1 MGLLDG
7 LRNIRRQQE
16 SSSIDLPAMSSE
28 EVDRILQEEVYQ
40 NQAELEARF
49 KLLEK
54 ERQKEIELEQ
64 NEEKRLA
71 LSKKLLEEARFRQE
85 YLYPKVTSK
94 GSSSANLKGVLDA
107 LVASGDTGAKNIRDM
122 LEQVIDTNANAN
134 SPTQSL
140 DERMGEIFSS
150 MGSNKPGPSITSE
163 IDTLLSSKLVTQVSK
178 PSLADS
184 MDSLLGDIKERSTAV
199 PKKSLLDS
207 LNDL

>member
-1 MGLLDG
+1 MGLLDA
-7 LRNIRRQQE
+7 LRNIRQRQE
-16 SSSIDLPAMSSE
+16 SPSNDLPTMSAE

-40 NQAELEARF
+40 NQVELEAKF

-71 LSKKLLEEARFRQE
+71 LSKRLLEEAKFRQE
-85 YLYPKVTSK
+85 FLYPKVTSK

-107 LVASGDTGAKNIRDM
+107 LVANGDTGAKSIRDM
-122 LEQVIDTNANAN
+122 LEQVIDT
-134 SPTQSL
+134 SSVTKSSTQTL

-150 MGSNKPGPSITSE
+150 MGSNTQCRNIASE
-163 IDTLLSSKLVTQVSK
+163 IDTLLCSNGSSQVTK
-178 PSLADS
+178 PTLADS
-184 MDSLLGDIKERSTAV
+184 MDALLGDFKDKPITT
-199 PKKSLLDS
+199 PKRSLLDS